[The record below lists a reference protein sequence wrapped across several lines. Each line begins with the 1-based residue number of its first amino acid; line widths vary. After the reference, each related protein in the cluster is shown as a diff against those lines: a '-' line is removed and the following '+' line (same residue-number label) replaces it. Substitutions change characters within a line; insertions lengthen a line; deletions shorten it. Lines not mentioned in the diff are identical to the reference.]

1 MIFRLSGSLRRFADY
16 RREIQCQAPTAQAAI
31 SNLVTQYPGLR
42 QALLDRKGQI
52 RTAHRM
58 FLNGDQLDRKSADVP
73 VGEEDTIEIVTAIA
87 GG

>member
-31 SNLVTQYPGLR
+31 ESLVTQYPGLKS
-42 QALLDRKGQI
+42 ALLDGKGKI
-52 RTAHRM
+52 RSAHRM
-58 FLNGDQLDRKSADVP
+58 FLNGDQMGRSGADVP
-73 VGEEDTIEIVTAIA
+73 VGEQDCIEIVTAIA